1 MPEAFRFLTAGE
13 SHGEGLTA
21 IIDGVPAGLPLA
33 EADLNEDLAR
43 RQRGYGRGGRM
54 KIERDQVHISGGVR
68 WGLTLG
74 SPIALTIANR
84 DWENW
89 KATMSVGPPEPG
101 AAAKQVTRPR
111 PGHADLAGAMK
122 YGHRD
127 IRNVLERSSAR
138 ETTARVAVAGVAKRL
153 LAEFGVTILSHVT
166 EIGGVRIAAD
176 LDVTWDEL
184 ARRAEASEVRCAD
197 PAAAAAMIAAIDAAK
212 EKGDTLGGVFEVVAL
227 GCPVGL
233 GSYVQWDR
241 RLDGRLAQAF
251 CSIQA
256 IKGCEFGLG
265 FETARTPG
273 AGVHAGILS
282 EAGQGSDR
290 SANNPGARACMR
302 RVRGWVR
309 LRGFSRCTA
318 RRGGRA
324 WRRPGSRCP
333 CWRFPTARRPRRWRS
348 PSTAGIGCWRRAPT
362 APPRCWRSAA
372 APSATSRASW
382 PRPICAAPTSC
393 RCRRRCSPRSTP
405 PAAARPPSTTRR
417 PRTSSAPS
425 TSRAWSSWIRRSF

>member
-13 SHGEGLTA
+13 SHGECLTA
-21 IIDGVPAGLPLA
+21 IIDGVPAALPLT
-33 EADLNEDLAR
+33 EAGLNEDLAR

-74 SPIALTIANR
+74 SPIALTITNR

-153 LAEFGVTILSHVT
+153 LAEFGITILSHVT
-166 EIGGVRIAAD
+166 ELGGIRISPD
-176 LDVTWDEL
+176 LDLPWEEIR
-184 ARRAEASEVRCAD
+184 RRAEASEVRCAD
-197 PAAAAAMIAAIDAAK
+197 PAAEAEMIVAIDDAK
-212 EKGDTLGGVFEVVAL
+212 AKGDTLGGVFEVVAL

-241 RLDGRLAQAF
+241 RLDGRIAQAL
-251 CSIQA
+251 CAIQA
-256 IKGCEFGLG
+256 IKGVEFGLG
-265 FETARTPG
+265 FETAR
-273 AGVHAGILS
+273 
-282 EAGQGSDR
+282 
-290 SANNPGARACMR
+290 
-302 RVRGWVR
+302 
-309 LRGFSRCTA
+309 
-318 RRGGRA
+318 
-324 WRRPGSRCP
+324 RPGSQVHDEILLDAQGG
-333 CWRFPTARRPRRWRS
+333 F
-348 PSTAGIGCWRRAPT
+348 RRASNNAGGLEGGVTNGQPVVVRAAMKPLST
-362 APPRCWRSAA
+362 LRTPLRSVDVATREA
-372 APSATSRASW
+372 VEAVVERSDVSAV
-382 PRPICAAPTSC
+382 
-393 RCRRRCSPRSTP
+393 
-405 PAAARPPSTTRR
+405 PAAGVVGEAMLALALVTPFLEKFGGDSIDE
-417 PRTSSAPS
+417 
-425 TSRAWSSWIRRSF
+425 IRRNYRAYQDALRSW

>member
-13 SHGEGLTA
+13 SHGECLTA
-21 IIDGVPAGLPLA
+21 IIDGVPAALPLA

-74 SPIALTIANR
+74 SPIALTITNR

-153 LAEFGVTILSHVT
+153 LAEFGMTILSHVT
-166 EIGGVRIAAD
+166 ELGGIRISPD
-176 LDVTWDEL
+176 LDLPWEEIR
-184 ARRAEASEVRCAD
+184 RRAEASEVRCAD
-197 PAAAAAMIAAIDAAK
+197 PAAEAEMIVAIDDAK
-212 EKGDTLGGVFEVVAL
+212 AKGDTLGGVFEVVAL

-241 RLDGRLAQAF
+241 RLDGQIAQAL
-251 CSIQA
+251 CAIQA
-256 IKGCEFGLG
+256 IKGVEFGLG
-265 FETARTPG
+265 FETAR
-273 AGVHAGILS
+273 
-282 EAGQGSDR
+282 
-290 SANNPGARACMR
+290 
-302 RVRGWVR
+302 
-309 LRGFSRCTA
+309 
-318 RRGGRA
+318 
-324 WRRPGSRCP
+324 RPGSQVHDEILLDAQGG
-333 CWRFPTARRPRRWRS
+333 F
-348 PSTAGIGCWRRAPT
+348 RRASNNAGGLEGGVTNGQPVVVRAAMKPLST
-362 APPRCWRSAA
+362 LRTPLRSVDVATKEA
-372 APSATSRASW
+372 VEAVVERSDVSAV
-382 PRPICAAPTSC
+382 
-393 RCRRRCSPRSTP
+393 
-405 PAAARPPSTTRR
+405 PAAGVVGEAMLALALVTPFLEKFGGDSIDE
-417 PRTSSAPS
+417 
-425 TSRAWSSWIRRSF
+425 IRRNYRAYQDALRSW

>member
-13 SHGEGLTA
+13 SHGECLTA
-21 IIDGVPAGLPLA
+21 IIDGVPAALPLT

-74 SPIALTIANR
+74 SPIALTITNR

-153 LAEFGVTILSHVT
+153 LAEFGITILSHVT
-166 EIGGVRIAAD
+166 ELGGIRIAPD
-176 LDVTWDEL
+176 LDLPWEEIR
-184 ARRAEASEVRCAD
+184 RRAEASEVRCAD
-197 PAAAAAMIAAIDAAK
+197 PAAEAEMIVAIDDAK
-212 EKGDTLGGVFEVVAL
+212 AKGDTLGGVFEVVAL

-241 RLDGRLAQAF
+241 RLDGRIAQAL
-251 CSIQA
+251 CAIQA
-256 IKGCEFGLG
+256 IKGVEFGLG
-265 FETARTPG
+265 FETAR
-273 AGVHAGILS
+273 
-282 EAGQGSDR
+282 
-290 SANNPGARACMR
+290 
-302 RVRGWVR
+302 
-309 LRGFSRCTA
+309 
-318 RRGGRA
+318 
-324 WRRPGSRCP
+324 RPGSQVHDEIL
-333 CWRFPTARRPRRWRS
+333 FDAQ
-348 PSTAGIGCWRRAPT
+348 GGFRRASNNAGGLVGGVTNGQPVVVRAAMKPLST
-362 APPRCWRSAA
+362 LRTPLRSVDVATKEA
-372 APSATSRASW
+372 VEAVVERSDVSAV
-382 PRPICAAPTSC
+382 
-393 RCRRRCSPRSTP
+393 
-405 PAAARPPSTTRR
+405 PAAGVVGEAMLALALVTPFLEKFGGDSIDE
-417 PRTSSAPS
+417 
-425 TSRAWSSWIRRSF
+425 IRRNYRAYQDALRSW